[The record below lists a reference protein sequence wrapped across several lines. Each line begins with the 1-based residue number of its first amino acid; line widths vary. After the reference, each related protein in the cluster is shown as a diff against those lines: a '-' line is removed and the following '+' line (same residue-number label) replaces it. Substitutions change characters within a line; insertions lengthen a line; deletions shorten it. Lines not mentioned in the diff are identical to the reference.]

1 MTAPPLP
8 RREQVRL
15 EVEPWKPPLN
25 SEAIAHAAERIRVV
39 QPLDV
44 ILDDIGDVLTD
55 QLLAPAEFGD
65 HSLRLRGGL
74 NRLVS
79 IATAAGDRD
88 EQVVRLVRQSN
99 ELCDS
104 TGKLPADN
112 TLALGHL
119 RRMANVALALM
130 ERLGETGTMKEV
142 A

>member
-8 RREQVRL
+8 RRERVYR

-25 SEAIAHAAERIRVV
+25 SEEIAHAAERIRVV

-55 QLLAPAEFGD
+55 QPPLPTEFGD
-65 HSLRLRGGL
+65 LARRLRGGL

-88 EQVVRLVRQSN
+88 EQVARLIRQSN
-99 ELCDS
+99 ELRDS
-104 TGKLPADN
+104 TGELTAN
-112 TLALGHL
+112 HALALGHL
-119 RRMANVALALM
+119 RRMAHVSLALM

>member
-8 RREQVRL
+8 RRERVHL
-15 EVEPWKPPLN
+15 EVEPWKPPL
-25 SEAIAHAAERIRVV
+25 SSKAIAHAAERIRVV

-55 QLLAPAEFGD
+55 QPPLPAEFGD
-65 HSLRLRGGL
+65 LARRLRGGL
-74 NRLVS
+74 KRLVS

-88 EQVVRLVRQSN
+88 EQVARLVRQSN
-99 ELCDS
+99 EPYDS
-104 TGKLPADN
+104 NGKLPADHAR
-112 TLALGHL
+112 ALGHL
-119 RRMANVALALM
+119 RRMAHVALALM